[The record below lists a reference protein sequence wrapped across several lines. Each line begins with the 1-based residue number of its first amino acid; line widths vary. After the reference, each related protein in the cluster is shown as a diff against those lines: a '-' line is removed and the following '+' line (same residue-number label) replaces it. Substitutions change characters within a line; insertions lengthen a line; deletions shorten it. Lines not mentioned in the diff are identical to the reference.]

1 MSQRIARVWRVYGT
15 RGASLLRTIT
25 LFFTVG
31 LTLCSGWLLKA
42 QDAGGGGGPAPSAS
56 APPTSPV
63 PPSPT
68 SLSDIYLIN
77 PYDELDVYVYDVP
90 ELSHI
95 YVVSPS
101 GMVTVP
107 LLSEPL
113 TAAGLTPDQFARS
126 MEAAFQKSGRLR
138 RPEIAVSVKKS
149 RYLSVTVDG
158 AVKSPQVLTEMAPTR
173 LVDILT
179 QCGGIADDAGTNLTI
194 TRGSLALKD
203 LAREGKPA
211 SPISTFELKK
221 VLDGH
226 DPASA
231 LMIWPGDRVSV
242 GRSGVYYVLG
252 EVRTPGG
259 FPLKNGREELTVLR
273 ALALAGDI
281 TSVAKKNKAMILR
294 NDPQSP
300 NGRDEIKLDLS
311 SILAGKSTDPVLQAN
326 DILFIPGSDSKKVLR
341 TLTGVPA
348 SALGQAGATA
358 LIVH

>member
-1 MSQRIARVWRVYGT
+1 M
-15 RGASLLRTIT
+15 
-25 LFFTVG
+25 LFFAVG
-31 LTLCSGWLLKA
+31 FILFPGWPVKA
-42 QDAGGGGGPAPSAS
+42 QDAGRGGGTAPSAS
-56 APPTSPV
+56 ALPTSPA
-63 PPSPT
+63 PLSPT
-68 SLSDIYLIN
+68 SLADIYLIN

-95 YVVSPS
+95 YTVSPS
-101 GMVTVP
+101 GTVTVP

-126 MEAAFQKSGRLR
+126 MEEAFQKSGRLR
-138 RPEIAVSVKKS
+138 RPEIAVSVKQS

-158 AVKSPQVLTEMAPTR
+158 AVRSPQVLTEMAPTR
-173 LVDILT
+173 LVNILT

-194 TRGSLALKD
+194 TRGALALKD
-203 LAREGKPA
+203 LARQGEQA
-211 SPISTFELKK
+211 SPISTIELKK

-226 DPASA
+226 DAASN

-242 GRSGVYYVLG
+242 GRPGVYYVLG

-259 FPLKNGREELTVLR
+259 FPLKNGHDELTVLR
-273 ALALAGDI
+273 ALALAGDV

-294 NDPQSP
+294 SDPRAP